1 MSGLGGGKCKLRRS
15 IERMAR
21 KAGEKE
27 VKKVKAA
34 EVSSI

>member
-1 MSGLGGGKCKLRRS
+1 MSGLGDGKCKLRRS
-15 IERMAR
+15 REGMAR

-27 VKKVKAA
+27 VKKIKAA